1 MERETTKFKTPGGH
15 EVILKTY
22 LTARE
27 ANQLKQVLY
36 ASINM
41 SMTDLASGK
50 TEIKDIPATSLLE
63 QEREALK
70 TVIVSLDGSQDN
82 VAERLLDLPSDE
94 YDAVVAE
101 VNKVTKSNF
110 QTAK

>member
-1 MERETTKFKTPGGH
+1 MERETTSFKTPGGH
-15 EVILKTY
+15 EVVLKTY

-36 ASINM
+36 KSINM
-41 SMTDLASGK
+41 SMTDIASGK
-50 TEIKDIPATSLLE
+50 TEIKDIPATALLE

-70 TVIVSLDGSQDN
+70 TVIVSLDGNQEN
-82 VAERLLDLPSDE
+82 VVERLLDLRSDE
-94 YDAVVAE
+94 YDAVIAE